1 MLFNLFG
8 SKKTPAA
15 ESAHPPEVQEPPK
28 PAKADPNAP
37 SATQALALK
46 ELEAAARN
54 AATVPVVEAAP
65 EPAPAPAPAPAPEPA
80 PPPEPA
86 PLPVTL
92 QASPAVVPAQIEII
106 KATQEDVTAAYKI
119 FLRRE
124 PENRMVVESRLG
136 LSREKLFVNFIT
148 ATEFLKYPENINLI
162 LQTARQLELKA
173 AAVANEEAK

>member
-65 EPAPAPAPAPAPEPA
+65 EPAPAPAPL
-80 PPPEPA
+80 PEPA

>member
-54 AATVPVVEAAP
+54 AAAVPVVEAAP
-65 EPAPAPAPAPAPEPA
+65 EPAPEPAPAPV

-92 QASPAVVPAQIEII
+92 PASPSVVPAQTEII

-173 AAVANEEAK
+173 AAVGNEEAK